1 MSGTDGS
8 PADASDGVAVGERVE
23 VLLVDDDETWATSTA
38 QILEQQREA
47 FAVETATS
55 LAAASAA
62 FAEGDPD
69 CVVSDYQLERG
80 TGLDLLAE
88 VRDLAPDRPF
98 ILITGQGD
106 ESVASDA
113 IGREVTDYIPKRS
126 LGGRDQGSQIVER
139 PVVRARA
146 ADRSDLAP
154 RLLGRPDRRLQSL
167 AGRRQVRRPLRD
179 VLCAFERPNDRL
191 VRIGRRLVLPGP
203 PAVLPD
209 DARLI
214 EHVLDVLDDVVAR
227 ADEPLVGDRRQAG
240 EDDHRHARPVGVVHR
255 RAEVLGAHVH
265 VDEHRLWLPRGRRVA
280 VCRAHR
286 RELVWTDDDLRIRR
300 RSVRRIESRGRFEER
315 CVVGPEVRE
324 QPRDAVL
331 VERPEQALG
340 GDDRLGVVARG
351 SRSPPVVAVGIVV

>member
-126 LGGRDQGSQIVER
+126 LGGRDDLLARRVEAAVESYR
-139 PVVRARA
+139 TRRAL
-146 ADRSDLAP
+146 DRE
-154 RLLGRPDRRLQSL
+154 RRSKT
-167 AGRRQVRRPLRD
+167 A
-179 VLCAFERPNDRL
+179 
-191 VRIGRRLVLPGP
+191 
-203 PAVLPD
+203 
-209 DARLI
+209 
-214 EHVLDVLDDVVAR
+214 VLDVLTATTGETELYEQFCAQLVEQRGYACAWIGSDGGDGRPVPRAAAGREAFLDALLVGAAQGFAILPGVSRSGTTTSVLLFRGHDGPDSFRLSFLLSIPAAVGGGLHDVPGNPLAR
-227 ADEPLVGDRRQAG
+227 ILAPLV
-240 EDDHRHARPVGVVHR
+240 
-255 RAEVLGAHVH
+255 
-265 VDEHRLWLPRGRRVA
+265 
-280 VCRAHR
+280 
-286 RELVWTDDDLRIRR
+286 LV
-300 RSVRRIESRGRFEER
+300 
-315 CVVGPEVRE
+315 
-324 QPRDAVL
+324 Q
-331 VERPEQALG
+331 VERFDFRLDEVP
-340 GDDRLGVVARG
+340 DRPSQLTLLLVQFEPRYVDH
-351 SRSPPVVAVGIVV
+351 VIVPRQ